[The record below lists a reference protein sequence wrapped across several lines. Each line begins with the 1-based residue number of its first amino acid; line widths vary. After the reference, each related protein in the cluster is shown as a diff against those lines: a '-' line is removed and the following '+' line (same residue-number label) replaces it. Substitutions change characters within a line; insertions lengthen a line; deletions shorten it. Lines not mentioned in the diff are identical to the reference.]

1 MNNNFGTTMRNVA
14 AGTAKV
20 AVPGAAIIGG
30 TFIVGKALLDVAV
43 IGLGY
48 IVAKEV
54 VGAATPKN
62 NNSNIID

>member
-1 MNNNFGTTMRNVA
+1 MNEFGNTVKKVA
-14 AGTAKV
+14 NSTAKV

-54 VGAATPKN
+54 VVAATPKKDN
-62 NNSNIID
+62 TIID

>member
-1 MNNNFGTTMRNVA
+1 MNNNFTNTMKNVA

-54 VGAATPKN
+54 VGAATPKKDN
-62 NNSNIID
+62 TIID

>member
-1 MNNNFGTTMRNVA
+1 MNNNFGNTMKHVA
-14 AGTAKV
+14 NSTAKV

-48 IVAKEV
+48 IVAKEI
-54 VGAATPKN
+54 VGVTAPKN
-62 NNSNIID
+62 DNIID